1 MLGHLRERL
10 HGDEPAH
17 RYQLREKLLG
27 IGDDFW
33 IETADGERIFKVDGK
48 VLRLRN
54 TLHLKDSHGQVL
66 CQIQA
71 RPVRL
76 RKTMAIERDG
86 QTIATVRK
94 ALVHVLHDRYAI
106 DLVAGADLEA
116 HGNIFDHEY
125 KISQEGQPVAEV
137 SKKWLRIR
145 NMYSVD
151 VEPGQDDALVLAIA
165 VCLDQM
171 SMR

>member
-1 MLGHLRERL
+1 MLRNLRERM
-10 HGDEPAH
+10 HGGEPPR
-17 RYQLREKLLG
+17 RYQMREKLLG

-33 IETADGERIFKVDGK
+33 IETADGQRVFKVDGK
-48 VLRLRN
+48 ALRLRN
-54 TLHLKDSHGQVL
+54 TLHVKDLQGRVL

-71 RPVRL
+71 RPLRL

-86 QTIATVRK
+86 QTVATVRK
-94 ALVHVLHDRYAI
+94 ALVHVLRDRYSIHLA
-106 DLVAGADLEA
+106 AGADMAA
-116 HGNIFDHEY
+116 HGNVFDHEY
-125 KISQEGQPVAEV
+125 KIDQEGQQVAEV
-137 SKKWLRIR
+137 SKKWLRVR

-151 VEPGQDDALVLAIA
+151 VEPGQDDALILAIT

>member
-10 HGDEPAH
+10 QGGAPRH
-17 RYQLREKLLG
+17 RYSMREKLLD

-33 IETADGERIFKVDGK
+33 IETADGERAFKVDGK
-48 VLRLRN
+48 ALRLRT
-54 TLHLKDSHGQVL
+54 TLHLKDRHGRVV

-71 RPVRL
+71 RPLRL

-86 QTIATVRK
+86 QPVATVRK
-94 ALVHVLHDRYAI
+94 ALVNVLHDRYAI
-106 DLVAGADLEA
+106 DLVAGPDMEA

-125 KISQEGQPVAEV
+125 KISQDGHPVAEV
-137 SKKWLRIR
+137 SRKWLRVR
-145 NMYSVD
+145 NTYTVD
-151 VEPGQDDALVLAIA
+151 VEPGQDDALILAIA

-171 SMR
+171 AAG